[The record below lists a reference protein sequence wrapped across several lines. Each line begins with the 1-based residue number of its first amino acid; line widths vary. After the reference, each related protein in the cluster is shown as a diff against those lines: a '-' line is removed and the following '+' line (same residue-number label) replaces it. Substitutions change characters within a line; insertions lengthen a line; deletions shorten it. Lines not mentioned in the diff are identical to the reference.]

1 VFHAEDDEDMPVWL
15 MSSANIAAAVADGV
29 LTIGELK
36 SASSLVKGTASNFV
50 VHEEVRNGMI
60 QILAHGDLED
70 GRTFKAKLSVAA
82 GELRERHI
90 TVK

>member
-1 VFHAEDDEDMPVWL
+1 
-15 MSSANIAAAVADGV
+15 
-29 LTIGELK
+29 
-36 SASSLVKGTASNFV
+36 VKGTASNFV